1 MRDVVHIKKDT
12 HIRMHTKQKTH
23 PTNPLDTWIH
33 RHAHINPITLDGIM
47 VLFLLWYCSPKYNHA
62 SATLLPTYNLL
73 ILSFTLGKMI
83 FHNFHV
89 EARIPFLNYGRFR
102 IPFLKMAW
110 RCWWRL
116 LWEKQRTQNTKS
128 KNLLVASLDCLIL
141 SSPLGDI
148 DPFASKIASVAL
160 LFYAHNL
167 TSYSFATMIF
177 ARFAVALALCAST
190 SAFM

>member
-1 MRDVVHIKKDT
+1 MASWFYFSFDIVHLST
-12 HIRMHTKQKTH
+12 T
-23 PTNPLDTWIH
+23 
-33 RHAHINPITLDGIM
+33 TL
-47 VLFLLWYCSPKYNHA
+47 VLIPRTFSSSP
-62 SATLLPTYNLL
+62 SLTR
-73 ILSFTLGKMI
+73 KMI

-89 EARIPFLNYGRFR
+89 EAEERIPPFLNYGRFR

-160 LFYAHNL
+160 LFYPHNF

>member
-1 MRDVVHIKKDT
+1 MASWFYSYTPINYQPSPPLHWRDEEA
-12 HIRMHTKQKTH
+12 
-23 PTNPLDTWIH
+23 NEEG
-33 RHAHINPITLDGIM
+33 AE
-47 VLFLLWYCSPKYNHA
+47 
-62 SATLLPTYNLL
+62 NLSQ
-73 ILSFTLGKMI
+73 LSRGSRG
-83 FHNFHV
+83 
-89 EARIPFLNYGRFR
+89 EEPPFLNYGRFR

-160 LFYAHNL
+160 LFYAHNF